1 MNHLT
6 DISRRQFAKRLSLA
20 TAAIAGLPGLV
31 HAQTDGSVGKI
42 IVGYPA
48 GGTMDQ
54 TARRVSEA
62 WRAQGKAYVVDNRA
76 GAAGRIASAQLK
88 RERADGSMLLCT
100 QTSALTIYP
109 HVYTKLAYNP
119 VTDFRPISPI
129 AAATCA
135 LAISSAVPDS
145 VKTLADY
152 IRWVKANPG
161 GATYASPAAGSMAH
175 FLGYRLDQAAGLKLT
190 HVGYRGSAPAM
201 QDLLGGQIPAYLGFV
216 GDFLQYT
223 SSGKLRILA
232 VTGEKRSRFM
242 PDVPTFVELG
252 FPNVTGTETYG
263 LFAPPQTPDATVAAL
278 GEATRAA
285 SKDATLI
292 AGFAQIGMEAISM
305 TPAAYSQLIAKDLET
320 WRPVVLASGF
330 RSEE

>member
-1 MNHLT
+1 MNPL
-6 DISRRQFAKRLSLA
+6 SRRQFSKHISLA
-20 TAAIAGLPGLV
+20 TAALAGIPGLG
-31 HAQTDGSVGKI
+31 HAQSDGSVGKI
-42 IVGYPA
+42 IVGFPA
-48 GGTMDQ
+48 GGTLDQ

-62 WRAQGKAYVVDNRA
+62 WRTQGKTYVVDNRVGA
-76 GAAGRIASAQLK
+76 GGRIANAQLK

-100 QTSALTIYP
+100 HTSALTIYP
-109 HVYTKLAYNP
+109 HVYTRLAYNP
-119 VTDFRPISPI
+119 TTDFRPVSPI

-135 LAISSAVPDS
+135 FAISSAVPES

-152 IRWVKANPG
+152 TRWVKANPA
-161 GATYASPAAGSMAH
+161 GATYATPAPGTLAH
-175 FLGYRLDQAAGLKLT
+175 FLGYQLDHAASLKLT

-223 SSGKLRILA
+223 GSNKIRIIAVSS
-232 VTGEKRSRFM
+232 EKRSRFL
-242 PDVPTFVELG
+242 PNVPTFIEQG
-252 FPNVTGTETYG
+252 FPNVVGIESYG
-263 LFAPPQTPDATVAAL
+263 LFAPPQTPDAVVAAL

-285 SKDATLI
+285 SKDAALI
-292 AGFAQIGMEAISM
+292 AGFAQIGLEAISL

-330 RSEE
+330 KSEE